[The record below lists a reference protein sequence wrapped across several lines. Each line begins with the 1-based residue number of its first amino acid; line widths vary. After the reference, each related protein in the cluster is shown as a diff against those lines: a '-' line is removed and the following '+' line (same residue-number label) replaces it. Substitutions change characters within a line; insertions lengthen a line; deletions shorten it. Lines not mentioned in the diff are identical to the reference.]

1 MIRCL
6 RKRLRLLNNE
16 LQALCL
22 YALKAAKVFVMTAFS
37 KLHTFLHPALSAL
50 LLLGSLAVGAA
61 DAGPA
66 ASEGEAMAA
75 VPAPLLDTYWKL
87 VQLGDGPHVSAY
99 DNQPEPHLVLET
111 GSGRFHGAG
120 GCNRLRGNYSLDG
133 RWLRFSAVGGTRM
146 ACVQGMRR
154 EQLLLATLAQVS
166 SYAVQGQKLV
176 LSDAEGRALL
186 RFEAVYL
193 R

>member
-1 MIRCL
+1 
-6 RKRLRLLNNE
+6 
-16 LQALCL
+16 
-22 YALKAAKVFVMTAFS
+22 MTAFS
-37 KLHTFLHPALSAL
+37 NLRALLGPALGVL
-50 LLLGSLAVGAA
+50 LLLGVPAGAAA
-61 DAGPA
+61 DAGSA

-75 VPAPLLDTYWKL
+75 VPAPLLNTYWKL

-154 EQLLLATLAQVS
+154 EQLLMATLAQVS

-176 LSDAEGRALL
+176 LSDAEGRVLL

>member
-1 MIRCL
+1 
-6 RKRLRLLNNE
+6 
-16 LQALCL
+16 
-22 YALKAAKVFVMTAFS
+22 MTAFS
-37 KLHTFLHPALSAL
+37 NLRAVLGPALGVL
-50 LLLGSLAVGAA
+50 LLLGVLAGAAA
-61 DAGPA
+61 DAGSVA
-66 ASEGEAMAA
+66 TEGDAMAA

-154 EQLLLATLAQVS
+154 EQLLVATLAQVS
-166 SYAVQGQKLV
+166 SYAIQGQKLV
-176 LSDAEGRALL
+176 LSDAEGRVLL
-186 RFEAVYL
+186 RLEAVYL

>member
-1 MIRCL
+1 
-6 RKRLRLLNNE
+6 
-16 LQALCL
+16 
-22 YALKAAKVFVMTAFS
+22 
-37 KLHTFLHPALSAL
+37 
-50 LLLGSLAVGAA
+50 
-61 DAGPA
+61 
-66 ASEGEAMAA
+66 MAA
-75 VPAPLLDTYWKL
+75 VPAPLLNTYWKL

-166 SYAVQGQKLV
+166 SYVVQGQKLV

>member
-1 MIRCL
+1 
-6 RKRLRLLNNE
+6 
-16 LQALCL
+16 
-22 YALKAAKVFVMTAFS
+22 MTAFPS
-37 KLHTFLHPALSAL
+37 LRTFLRPALSAL
-50 LLLGSLAVGAA
+50 LMLGSLAVGAT
-61 DAGPA
+61 DAAPE

-87 VQLGDGPHVSAY
+87 VQLGDGPHVSVY

-120 GCNRLRGNYSLDG
+120 GCNRLRGSYGLDG
-133 RWLRFSAVGGTRM
+133 RWLRFSVVGGTRM

-154 EQLLLATLAQVS
+154 EQLLVATLAQVS

-176 LSDAEGRALL
+176 LSDAEGRVLL
-186 RFEAVYL
+186 RLEAVYL

>member
-1 MIRCL
+1 
-6 RKRLRLLNNE
+6 
-16 LQALCL
+16 
-22 YALKAAKVFVMTAFS
+22 
-37 KLHTFLHPALSAL
+37 
-50 LLLGSLAVGAA
+50 
-61 DAGPA
+61 
-66 ASEGEAMAA
+66 
-75 VPAPLLDTYWKL
+75 

-154 EQLLLATLAQVS
+154 EQLLMATLAQVS

-176 LSDAEGRALL
+176 LSDAEGRVLL
-186 RFEAVYL
+186 RFEAVSAL
-193 R
+193 SLSVSVAGWRTGVTEALPSERIGMPMSCGISPDSCSAR